1 MSSESLISSSRYY
14 HYQIQKGETEAETL
28 EFSHITAIGRKG
40 MWNEKQRSSLPN
52 CKINV
57 FMKGDFSVIVGNKIF
72 SPMYGDL
79 CFLAPNEVH
88 FGKIPNDTEL
98 DYFEFNIGEGAFNQ
112 IPNGNKLLEWLINR
126 EKNKAI
132 FVRPRSNDAELL
144 ITLCREIESA
154 IDQQKIALAYAETLR
169 FLDIL
174 NRVYSAPNN
183 VEPSPISKN
192 CSLVIKY
199 IEEHFGEQI
208 TISQLSNLCKVSE
221 AWLSRSFKSE
231 IGITIHNYILN
242 CRMRA
247 AVSMLYDKP
256 IVDIGYLCGFS
267 DASHFISQF
276 KRYFGMT
283 PLEYKRKHCT
293 NISEYS

>member
-1 MSSESLISSSRYY
+1 MSSESLIDSSRYY
-14 HYQIQKGETEAETL
+14 HYPIQKGDTEAVTL
-28 EFSHITAIGRKG
+28 EFSHITALGRKG
-40 MWNEKQRSSLPN
+40 MWNEKQRSSFPN

-174 NRVYSAPNN
+174 NRVYSAPNH

-221 AWLSRSFKSE
+221 TWLSRNFKSE
-231 IGITIHNYILN
+231 IGITIHNYLLN
-242 CRMRA
+242 
-247 AVSMLYDKP
+247 
-256 IVDIGYLCGFS
+256 
-267 DASHFISQF
+267 DA
-276 KRYFGMT
+276 
-283 PLEYKRKHCT
+283 
-293 NISEYS
+293 

>member
-1 MSSESLISSSRYY
+1 MYSEVLIKSSQYY
-14 HYQIQKGETEAETL
+14 HYPIQKGATEAVAL

-40 MWNEKQRSSLPN
+40 MWNEKQRSSFPN

-57 FMKGDFSVIVGNKIF
+57 FMKGEFSVIVDNKIF
-72 SPMYGDL
+72 SPVYGDI
-79 CFLAPNEVH
+79 CFLAPYEAH
-88 FGKIPNDTEL
+88 FGKMPNDTEL
-98 DYFEFNIGEGAFNQ
+98 DYFQLNIGINAFDQ

-221 AWLSRSFKSE
+221 AWLSRNFKSE
-231 IGITIHNYILN
+231 IGITIHNYLLN

-276 KRYFGMT
+276 KRYFGLT